1 MMEEYLRRGMLLSRG
16 DPLILLQRPISAT
29 ILAVAALPMAV
40 VLTPAIHAKRT
51 GLPGGLTERRRR

>member
-40 VLTPAIHAKRT
+40 VLTPAIHAKR
-51 GLPGGLTERRRR
+51 EQAFQEA